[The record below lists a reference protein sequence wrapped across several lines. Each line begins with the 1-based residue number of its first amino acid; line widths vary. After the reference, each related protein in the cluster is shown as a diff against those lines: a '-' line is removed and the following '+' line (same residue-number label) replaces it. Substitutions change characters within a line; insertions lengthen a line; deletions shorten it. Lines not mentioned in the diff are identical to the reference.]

1 MKTRII
7 LIAMALAAL
16 CPAAEDSPFYLP
28 IRNNDLTALRMLIRD
43 PGPAARDAR
52 GNSPLMYAAALGS
65 LDSMRLLLDAGADP
79 NAGNQFD
86 ATPLMW
92 CAGDAAKVRLLLS
105 KGAKV
110 DTRSKLGRTALLIAA
125 YNDGAIE
132 GAGLLLEKGAD
143 VNARDKGGAS
153 VLALAAAAN
162 NIELARILI
171 AKGANVNNVDQ
182 LGFTPLLFAAGNGD
196 HNAAMVK
203 LLIAH
208 GAQVNVKSADT
219 VETVKNGPLALGH
232 LTPLQFAAQ
241 ANYEATEALLK
252 AGADINAKDVRN
264 ASPLVFAVATDR
276 PNPKIVKLL
285 LDKGAD
291 REPALEWARRYQ
303 DPAILPLLGLSP
315 AKLEDRAPTASP
327 RRTPREAIAKALA
340 VSQPA
345 AANFVMTG
353 GCVSCHADHLN
364 GIAVSAPKPL
374 GIPADYPLE
383 ARRAEATATLRG
395 LMDQEMYQLQDPPPG
410 VDGMEFSL
418 MQLAAAK
425 VPPSLSTDSL
435 VHYTAALQRK
445 EGDWPLFG
453 IVRPPLEDG
462 SFTQTAKGIRV
473 LRVYAI
479 AGRKA
484 EFDERVERAAKWLE
498 AAEPRT
504 TEDRSMQLLG
514 IAWAGHKAPSKRTQQ
529 LIAKQRADGG
539 WGQTDNLAFDA
550 YATGEA
556 LWALHET
563 GTDASDPVYRRGV
576 EFLIRTQK
584 EDGSWHVATRALGF
598 QPYFQSG
605 FPYDHDQWI
614 SQAGTAMASIA
625 LSFAAK

>member
-1 MKTRII
+1 M
-7 LIAMALAAL
+7 
-16 CPAAEDSPFYLP
+16 
-28 IRNNDLTALRMLIRD
+28 
-43 PGPAARDAR
+43 
-52 GNSPLMYAAALGS
+52 
-65 LDSMRLLLDAGADP
+65 
-79 NAGNQFD
+79 
-86 ATPLMW
+86 
-92 CAGDAAKVRLLLS
+92 
-105 KGAKV
+105 
-110 DTRSKLGRTALLIAA
+110 
-125 YNDGAIE
+125 
-132 GAGLLLEKGAD
+132 LEKGAD
-143 VNARDKGGAS
+143 VNARDNGGAS

-171 AKGANVNNVDQ
+171 AKGANVNNADE
-182 LGFTPLLFAAGNGD
+182 LGFTPLLFAAGNSD
-196 HNAAMVK
+196 HNAAMVR
-203 LLIAH
+203 LLIEH

-264 ASPLVFAVATDR
+264 ATPLVFAVATDR

-291 REPALEWARRYQ
+291 REPALDWARRYQ
-303 DPAILPLLGLSP
+303 DPAILPLLGLSL
-315 AKLEDRAPTASP
+315 AKLEDGAPAASP
-327 RRTPREAIAKALA
+327 RRTPREAVAKALA
-340 VSQPA
+340 ASQPA

-364 GIAVSAPKPL
+364 GIAVSAAKPL
-374 GIPADYPLE
+374 GIPADYHLE

-395 LMDQEMYQLQDPPPG
+395 LLDQEMFQLQDPPAG

-418 MQLAAAK
+418 MQLAAAN
-425 VPPSLSTDSL
+425 VPPSLATDSL

-473 LRVYAI
+473 LRFYAI
-479 AGRKA
+479 GGRKS

-514 IAWAGHKAPSKRTQQ
+514 IAWAGHKASSNRTQQ

-539 WGQTDNLAFDA
+539 WGQTDNLASDA

-563 GTDASDPVYRRGV
+563 GSDASDPVYRRGV
-576 EFLIRTQK
+576 EFFGPHATGRWLVARGHASAGLPAVFSKWLPLRTRPMDFAGRDGHGFYRSFIRGQIGQHSTSGGAAVEIESSGPARK
-584 EDGSWHVATRALGF
+584 DVPHVPASQHRFPDPPDHCLRFGNGADSCPGAARASDAADARSAHCRLC
-598 QPYFQSG
+598 
-605 FPYDHDQWI
+605 HRER
-614 SQAGTAMASIA
+614 IA
-625 LSFAAK
+625 